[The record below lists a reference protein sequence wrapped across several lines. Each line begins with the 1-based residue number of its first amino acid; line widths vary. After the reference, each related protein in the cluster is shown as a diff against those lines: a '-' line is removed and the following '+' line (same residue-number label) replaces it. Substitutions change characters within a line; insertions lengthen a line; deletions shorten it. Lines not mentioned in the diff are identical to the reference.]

1 MDVLWSKLTGKS
13 TKDEKSTPAERHRSF
28 EGNLTDVARE
38 ELYAVPRPS
47 DVENPAL
54 KGLLRSD
61 SQLRNI
67 VESDLR
73 EKKKEQERR
82 RLGLAESME
91 FGRRRA
97 GSGVSQVPPPLIKRR
112 SSLPTEVGVIEP
124 SESQDEINEKF
135 DPIPCLVQWEKTQL
149 PPSIQSPSRA
159 ARVTVCN
166 VLVLY
171 NPFSGAKK
179 GESVYRKASEQFRK
193 AGVRVQAIKLE
204 RRGHAEEL
212 CRTMDLSQFDVVVP
226 IGGDGTIH
234 ECVNGL
240 MKRTDD
246 ARSRLVVSPIPAG
259 TGNSFVLEL
268 QGSVGTTLAVQR
280 ILRGVHVPIDIFK
293 LNIPHKDASRG
304 NEMVYCFNSLH
315 WGLAS
320 KVNVTAEKLRWMGKA
335 ARYTTAAFIELF
347 SGSQTLATILM
358 EDADGSVREYHE
370 EFSLIIANNIKGAA
384 KGMQIAPNA
393 KLNDG
398 LIDLL
403 LIRSDRPLDLLSIFD
418 KFYKGTHIHLP
429 FVEYRQ
435 VRKFSI
441 TPYEKRPEKG
451 GESVRTE
458 RRPSV
463 AEELVDVDGELKGS
477 TPLTCEACP
486 GGLRFII

>member
-1 MDVLWSKLTGKS
+1 MAALWDKLTGKS
-13 TKDEKSTPAERHRSF
+13 KDERGMAERHRSF
-28 EGNLTDVARE
+28 EGELTDVARE
-38 ELYAVPRPS
+38 ELYAVPRPAAT
-47 DVENPAL
+47 ENLAL
-54 KGLLRSD
+54 KGFLRSD

-73 EKKKEQERR
+73 EKKREQEMR
-82 RLGLAESME
+82 RLGLGDSAGL
-91 FGRRRA
+91 GRRRA
-97 GSGVSQVPPPLIKRR
+97 GSGSSMAHKPQRR
-112 SSLPTEVGVIEP
+112 SSLPDGFAIPP
-124 SESQDEINEKF
+124 SATAEEDEIPDKF
-135 DPIPCLVQWEKTQL
+135 DPIPCLVAWEKTQL

-159 ARVTVCN
+159 ARVTVSN

-171 NPFSGAKK
+171 NPYSGAKK
-179 GESVYRKASEQFRK
+179 GESVFKKANSLFMRANVK
-193 AGVRVQAIKLE
+193 VQSVKLE

-212 CRTMDLSQFDVVVP
+212 CRTMDLSPFDVLVP

-240 MKRTDD
+240 MKRNDNVK
-246 ARSRLVVSPIPAG
+246 SRLVVSPIPAG

-268 QGSVGTTLAVQR
+268 QGTLGTHLAVQR
-280 ILRGVHVPIDIFK
+280 ILRGVNVPIDVFK
-293 LNIPHKDASRG
+293 LKIPHKDASRG
-304 NEMVYCFNSLH
+304 DEEVYCFNSLH

-347 SGSQTLATILM
+347 SGSQTLATVLM
-358 EDADGSVREYHE
+358 EEADGSVREYHE

-418 KFYKGTHIHLP
+418 KFYKGTHIYLP

-441 TPYEKRPEKG
+441 TPYEKKSEKG
-451 GESVRTE
+451 IEVRTE

-477 TPLTCEACP
+477 TPLTCEACA
-486 GGLRFII
+486 GGLRFIV

>member
-1 MDVLWSKLTGKS
+1 MAALWDKLIGKGKDVRS
-13 TKDEKSTPAERHRSF
+13 PAERHRSF
-28 EGNLTDVARE
+28 EATLSDVARE
-38 ELYAVPRPS
+38 ELYAVPRPA
-47 DVENPAL
+47 DPENPAL
-54 KGLLRSD
+54 KGMMRSD
-61 SQLRNI
+61 SVLRNI

-73 EKKKEQERR
+73 EKKREQEMR
-82 RLGLAESME
+82 RLGLVESVQ
-91 FGRRRA
+91 GRRRA
-97 GSGVSQVPPPLIKRR
+97 SSTVSPEAAAPHRR
-112 SSLPTEVGVIEP
+112 SSLPDITLSSQ
-124 SESQDEINEKF
+124 SESDDSTPEKF
-135 DPIPCLVQWEKTQL
+135 DPIQCLVQWEKTQL
-149 PPSIQSPSRA
+149 PPSIQTPSRA
-159 ARVTVCN
+159 ARVAVHS

-171 NPFSGAKK
+171 NPYSGAKK
-179 GESVYRKASEQFRK
+179 GESLFKKANSLFNK
-193 AGVRVQAIKLE
+193 ANVKVLAIKLE
-204 RRGHAEEL
+204 RRGHAEEV
-212 CRTMDLSQFDVVVP
+212 CRTIDLSAYDVVVP

-246 ARSRLVVSPIPAG
+246 AKSRIVVSPIPAG

-268 QGSVGTTLAVQR
+268 QGSVGTQLAIQR
-280 ILRGVHVPIDIFK
+280 IMRGVHVPIDIFK
-293 LNIPHKDASRG
+293 LKIPHKDASRG
-304 NEMVYCFNSLH
+304 DEEVYCFNSLH

-347 SGSQTLATILM
+347 SGSQTLATVLM
-358 EDADGSVREYHE
+358 EDADGTVREYHE

-441 TPYEKRPEKG
+441 TPYAKLPEKG
-451 GESVRTE
+451 ETVRTE